1 MIYTLNYTEDNN
13 TGNSYS
19 ALAMCQILS
28 ALYIAT

>member
-1 MIYTLNYTEDNN
+1 MIYTLNYTKDN

-19 ALAMCQILS
+19 ALGVCQILS